1 MPIICIGVGPGDK
14 ELLTVKAVKGINQ
27 ADHILVPVK
36 KEGSREST
44 AFSIAR
50 DYIDDHTKVE
60 YLYFP
65 MKKVTDDLKKIFE
78 EHGKHINTY
87 LDKGKNVVYL
97 TLGDPSIYS
106 TFTYLTQYLNEK
118 AEYIPGVASFLQGA
132 AMIGQPLCLGEE
144 SLAVVNMTDSEKNI
158 RQAFCLHDNIVVMK
172 VSAGAHLL
180 KELMLEHKFEGS
192 FLTNIGFENEFV
204 SQDLHYLDE
213 KIPYFTVAQLKKRK

>member
-14 ELLTVKAVKGINQ
+14 ELLTVKAVKRMRE

-44 AFSIAR
+44 AFSIVS
-50 DYIDDHTKVE
+50 DYIDEHSKVE

-65 MKKVTDDLKKIFE
+65 MKKVTEEVEKIFE
-78 EHGKHINTY
+78 QHGQHINRY
-87 LDKGKNVVYL
+87 LEKGKKLVYL

-106 TFTYLTQYLNEK
+106 TFTYLTQYLSEK

-132 AMIGQPLCLGEE
+132 AMIGQPLCLGHE
-144 SLAVVNMTDSEKNI
+144 SLAVVNMTDSEQNI
-158 RQAFCLHDNIVVMK
+158 RQAFRLHDNIVVMK
-172 VSAGAHLL
+172 VSAGARLL

-192 FLTNIGFENEFV
+192 FLTNIGFENEV
-204 SQDLHYLDE
+204 VRQDLHYLDE
-213 KIPYFTVAQLKKRK
+213 KIPYFTLAQIKKRK